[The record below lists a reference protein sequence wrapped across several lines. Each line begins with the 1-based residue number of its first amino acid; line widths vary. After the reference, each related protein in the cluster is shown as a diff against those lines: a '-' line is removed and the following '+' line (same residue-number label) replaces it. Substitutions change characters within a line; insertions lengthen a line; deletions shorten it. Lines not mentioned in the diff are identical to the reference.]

1 MNADELFEKIKT
13 TSVDIH
19 ITGPPVRRVHVK
31 IGEDMEDDYGEG
43 EWECV
48 ICLTTCIYCLQSY
61 NCQLLKQQR
70 RWYPQWAKLAHKL
83 IKIALSETS
92 EKEELDLLNKLLKV
106 AYEDMKNNVQC
117 DLL

>member
-1 MNADELFEKIKT
+1 MNVDKLFEKIKT

-19 ITGPPVRRVHVK
+19 IAGPPVRKVCVK
-31 IGEDMEDDYGEG
+31 IGKGEG
-43 EWECV
+43 IEYDYWEYV
-48 ICLTTCIYCLQSY
+48 ICLNTGCIYCLQRHT
-61 NCQLLKQQR
+61 CQLLKQQR

-92 EKEELDLLNKLLKV
+92 EKKEFDLLNKLLKV
-106 AYEDMKNNVQC
+106 ACEDMKNNVQC